1 MSIEIKI
8 EKIKAE
14 KESAIEALNLYLD
27 SIYNMTDKFF
37 DNQIQEIDGEK
48 KVVRVL
54 KEGLEPDE
62 KIEGFVKELNSDASA
77 YENVRGKLLSDDF
90 NLSLTEIAR
99 IGLAFTFAGIVIQKR
114 VEESQKALA
123 QIKTTIEVLMEG
135 ETQNVDFSKEV

>member
-1 MSIEIKI
+1 
-8 EKIKAE
+8 
-14 KESAIEALNLYLD
+14 
-27 SIYNMTDKFF
+27 
-37 DNQIQEIDGEK
+37 
-48 KVVRVL
+48 VVRVL

-114 VEESQKALA
+114 VEESQRALA
-123 QIKTTIEVLMEG
+123 QIKTTIDVLMEG

>member
-1 MSIEIKI
+1 MSIETKI

-27 SIYNMTDKFF
+27 SIYNMTDRFF
-37 DNQIQEIDGEK
+37 DNQIQEVDGEK

-114 VEESQKALA
+114 VEESQKALP
-123 QIKTTIEVLMEG
+123 QIKATIDVLMEG
-135 ETQNVDFSKEV
+135 ETQNVDFSKED

>member
-1 MSIEIKI
+1 MSIETKI

-37 DNQIQEIDGEK
+37 DNQIQEVDGEK

-77 YENVRGKLLSDDF
+77 YEKVRGKLLSDDF

-123 QIKTTIEVLMEG
+123 QIKATIDVLMEG

>member
-1 MSIEIKI
+1 MSIETKI

-27 SIYNMTDKFF
+27 SIYNMTDRFF
-37 DNQIQEIDGEK
+37 DNQIQEVDGEK

-54 KEGLEPDE
+54 KEGLEPD
-62 KIEGFVKELNSDASA
+62 KKVEGFIKELNSDASA
-77 YENVRGKLLSDDF
+77 YEKVRGKLLSDDF

-123 QIKTTIEVLMEG
+123 QIKATIDVLMEG

>member
-1 MSIEIKI
+1 MSIETKI

-27 SIYNMTDKFF
+27 SIYNMTDRFF
-37 DNQIQEIDGEK
+37 DNQIQEVDGEK

-114 VEESQKALA
+114 AEESQKALA

>member
-1 MSIEIKI
+1 MSIETKI

-27 SIYNMTDKFF
+27 SIYNMTDRFF
-37 DNQIQEIDGEK
+37 DNQIQEVDGEK

-135 ETQNVDFSKEV
+135 ETQNVDFSKED

>member
-1 MSIEIKI
+1 MSIETKI

-37 DNQIQEIDGEK
+37 DNQLQVVDGEK

-114 VEESQKALA
+114 VEESQKAFA

>member
-1 MSIEIKI
+1 MSIETKI

-14 KESAIEALNLYLD
+14 KESAVEALNLYLD

-37 DNQIQEIDGEK
+37 DNQIQEVDGEE

-54 KEGLEPDE
+54 KEGLEPDP
-62 KIEGFVKELNSDASA
+62 KIEGFVKELNDDASA
-77 YENVRGKLLSDDF
+77 YEKVRGKLLSDDF

-114 VEESQKALA
+114 VEEGQKALA
-123 QIKTTIEVLMEG
+123 QIKTTIDVLMEG
-135 ETQNVDFSKEV
+135 DTQNVDFSKED

>member
-1 MSIEIKI
+1 MSIETKI

-37 DNQIQEIDGEK
+37 DNQIQEVDGEE

-62 KIEGFVKELNSDASA
+62 KVEGFIKELNSDANA
-77 YENVRGKLLSDDF
+77 YEKVRGKLLSDDF
-90 NLSLTEIAR
+90 NLSLSEIAR

-123 QIKTTIEVLMEG
+123 QIKATIDVLMEG

>member
-1 MSIEIKI
+1 MSIETKI

-27 SIYNMTDKFF
+27 SIYNMTDRFF
-37 DNQIQEIDGEK
+37 DNQIQEVDGEK

-54 KEGLEPDE
+54 KEGLEPDK

-90 NLSLTEIAR
+90 NLSLTEIA
-99 IGLAFTFAGIVIQKR
+99 GIVIQKR

-123 QIKTTIEVLMEG
+123 QIKATIDVLMEG
-135 ETQNVDFSKEV
+135 ETQNVDFSKED

>member
-1 MSIEIKI
+1 MSIETKI

-37 DNQIQEIDGEK
+37 DNQIQEVDGEK

-114 VEESQKALA
+114 VEESQKAFA

>member
-1 MSIEIKI
+1 MSIETKI

-37 DNQIQEIDGEK
+37 DNLIQEIDGEE

-62 KIEGFVKELNSDASA
+62 KVEGFIKELNSDANA

-123 QIKTTIEVLMEG
+123 QIKATIDVLMEG
-135 ETQNVDFSKEV
+135 ETQNVDFSKED

>member
-1 MSIEIKI
+1 MSIETKI

-27 SIYNMTDKFF
+27 SIYNMTDRFF
-37 DNQIQEIDGEK
+37 DNQIQEVDGEK

-77 YENVRGKLLSDDF
+77 YEKVRGKLLSDDF

-123 QIKTTIEVLMEG
+123 QIKATIDVLMEG

>member
-1 MSIEIKI
+1 MSIETKI

-27 SIYNMTDKFF
+27 SIYNMTDRFF
-37 DNQIQEIDGEK
+37 DNQIQEVDGEK

-123 QIKTTIEVLMEG
+123 QIKATIDVLMEG

>member
-1 MSIEIKI
+1 MSIETKI

-37 DNQIQEIDGEK
+37 DNQIQEVDGEK

-54 KEGLEPDE
+54 KEGLEPD
-62 KIEGFVKELNSDASA
+62 KKVEGFIKELNSDASA
-77 YENVRGKLLSDDF
+77 YEKVRGKLLSDDF

-123 QIKTTIEVLMEG
+123 QIKATIDVLMEG